1 MAIDFNVKT
10 NFDTTKPGTIRKAPK
25 DSKYLVDISDPN
37 ILHDFASYN
46 CLFTLS
52 TLRQDELENTKIE
65 LLYPLGDSS
74 PIQNFLIKIYKIFLF
89 ILSNTI

>member
-52 TLRQDELENTKIE
+52 TLRQDELENTKS
-65 LLYPLGDSS
+65 Y
-74 PIQNFLIKIYKIFLF
+74 NFRFF
-89 ILSNTI
+89 I